1 MHRDYRFCDIS
12 SPYDSIRIPQ
22 KYEKFVKWQNIQMNV
37 VLGNKLILVYS
48 LVLYAAITWR
58 AKLASEKLILYL
70 VCRLSWLW
78 RKITEMA
85 KNCST

>member
-37 VLGNKLILVYS
+37 VLGNKLILV
-48 LVLYAAITWR
+48 
-58 AKLASEKLILYL
+58 
-70 VCRLSWLW
+70 
-78 RKITEMA
+78 
-85 KNCST
+85 